1 MNNTPALAQVSP
13 ARSLVDQT
21 YEILL
26 DAICTGDLMPGERLH
41 QDRIAKSL
49 NVSRQPVNS
58 AISIL
63 KANRLVEDT
72 GRRGVV
78 VAALDPQLVRSIY
91 EYRIAFE
98 PFAVRLATERKPQSA
113 REEAAVVLTAGREAE
128 RGRDVRALIRED
140 LRFHEMIYRWSG
152 NIIVQNSMG
161 VNWHHIRRTMAEVLK
176 VPPVSA
182 PVWDEHA
189 AILTAL
195 LDGDAA
201 AAERLMRMHIEAAI
215 AMVAGPEAS
224 LR

>member
-1 MNNTPALAQVSP
+1 MTNSLALAKVSP

-41 QDRIAKSL
+41 QDRIAESL

-78 VAALDPQLVRSIY
+78 VAALDPELVRSIY
-91 EYRIAFE
+91 EYRIVLE
-98 PFAVRLATERKPQSA
+98 PFAVRLATERKPKDA
-113 REEAAVVLTAGREAE
+113 RDEAATLLSAGREAE
-128 RGRDVRALIRED
+128 RSRDVRALIRVD
-140 LRFHEMIYRWSG
+140 SRFHEMIYRWSG

-176 VPPVSA
+176 DPPVSA

-189 AILTAL
+189 AILTEL

-201 AAERLMRMHIEAAI
+201 AAERLMRMHIEAAFARI
-215 AMVAGPEAS
+215 TGPEAS